1 MVLAQEQTHRSMEEN
16 REPRNKPIHL
26 QAIKWQQMRQECMEE
41 KKKSPFNNWCQ
52 ENWRATDKRMKLE
65 HYITPYRKLNLILN
79 KDINVRLKNIKFLE
93 GKEESYTPEY
103 KYS

>member
-1 MVLAQEQTHRSMEEN
+1 
-16 REPRNKPIHL
+16 
-26 QAIKWQQMRQECMEE
+26 
-41 KKKSPFNNWCQ
+41 
-52 ENWRATDKRMKLE
+52 MKLE